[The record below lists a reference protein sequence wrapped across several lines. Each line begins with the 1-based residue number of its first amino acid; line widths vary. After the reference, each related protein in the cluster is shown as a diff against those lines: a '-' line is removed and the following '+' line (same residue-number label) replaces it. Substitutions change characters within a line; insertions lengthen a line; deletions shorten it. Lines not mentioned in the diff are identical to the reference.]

1 MNSRCALIFHFATAA
16 LSGGRAVLKPFSAF
30 IALLLLAAGGPLS
43 ARDFFL
49 DAESGNDS
57 AEASRDRPWRTIARA
72 NTNDFAPGDRLLLQG
87 GQTFPGNLALDA
99 HDAGTAEW
107 PVTIGSYGKGRARID
122 AGPGTGIF
130 VRDAGGIVV
139 RDLVVIGAGPGRNVG
154 SGVRFENTRDDGSK
168 LEGIRLLDVVCSGF
182 GGRISEKMSG
192 FKIPFYD
199 FGEGIFVG
207 CRAENQTRSGFR
219 DVLIERCVAFDNA
232 FCGIGVA
239 GRETADF
246 RADAGEETRYTN
258 EDVRILHCSAHDNPG
273 DPRFMQNHSGSGIFV
288 QDVDGALVDHCLAW
302 NNGARC
308 ASTSGGPCGIWAALG
323 RRVVIHRCESWDN
336 RTASLDGDGFDFD
349 GGMCDSTLQYCYSHG
364 NDGAGFLIYSY
375 AGSPG
380 FHGRNIIRFNV
391 SIDDAR
397 LKSYGGITIGNDG
410 GRFNGVE
417 ILHNTVVNSGD
428 GRSALRLV
436 GGGTARGVHFS
447 GNLFLARKGA
457 LLIAGDAQPE
467 LTFRGNAWWSAGAP
481 ARFRWAG
488 TDHAALAD
496 WRAAAKM
503 GAGEPA
509 DIETDPRIA
518 LPGQAPTYA
527 EDFARTKRPDF
538 RPTAGS
544 PLRRAIRRTAETG
557 PNDFS
562 GAPLSGADVPT
573 TIGALQNAEE

>member
-1 MNSRCALIFHFATAA
+1 MKRRLSISNTDCFDVRFLNRLAALI
-16 LSGGRAVLKPFSAF
+16 V
-30 IALLLLAAGGPLS
+30 LLLTAGGPLS
-43 ARDFFL
+43 AKDFFL
-49 DAESGNDS
+49 DAESGNDT

-72 NTNDFAPGDRLLLQG
+72 NTNDFAPGDRLLFQG
-87 GQTFPGNLALDA
+87 GQMFHGNLALDA
-99 HDAGTAEW
+99 HDAGTAER
-107 PVTIGSYGKGRARID
+107 PVTIGSYGEGRARID
-122 AGPGTGIF
+122 GGAGTGVF

-139 RDLVVIGAGPGRNVG
+139 RDLVVIGAGPEQNVG

-168 LEGIRLLDVVCSGF
+168 LEAIRVLDVECSGF

-219 DVLIERCVAFDNA
+219 DVLIERCVAFNNA

-246 RADAGEETRYTN
+246 RADAGEETRHTN
-258 EDVRILHCSAHDNPG
+258 QHVRILHCSAHDNPG
-273 DPRFMQNHSGSGIFV
+273 DPRFMQNHLGSGIFV

-308 ASTSGGPCGIWAALG
+308 AATSGGPCGIWAALG
-323 RRVVIHRCESWDN
+323 RRVVIQWCESWDN

-349 GGMCDSTLQYCYSHG
+349 GGVCDSTLQYCYSHG

-397 LKSYGGITIGNDG
+397 LKSYGGITLGNDG

-457 LLIAGDAQPE
+457 LLIAGGAQPE

-496 WRAAAKM
+496 WRAAAKLET
-503 GAGEPA
+503 GERA
-509 DIETDPRIA
+509 DIETDPRIV
-518 LPGQAPTYA
+518 LPGQAPAYA
-527 EDFARTKRPDF
+527 EDFARTKRSDF
-538 RPTAGS
+538 RPTASS
-544 PLRRAIRRTAETG
+544 PLRHAIRMNANAG
-557 PNDFS
+557 PHDFS
-562 GAPLSGADVPT
+562 GTPLSSAGEPG
-573 TIGALQNAEE
+573 TIGALQNAAE